1 MHATAQRALI
11 LAVVVAPVLG
21 WSALR
26 AWRRPALATVVQ
38 LIGALGLTIVVAA
51 HLCEGLRLLPRMG
64 WGEPH
69 SVGHYVDL
77 SGAAVGIALLPLGY
91 LLSRRKGS

>member
-1 MHATAQRALI
+1 MDATALRALI

-26 AWRRPALATVVQ
+26 AWRRPALATIVQ
-38 LIGALGLTIVVAA
+38 LIGALG
-51 HLCEGLRLLPRMG
+51 
-64 WGEPH
+64 
-69 SVGHYVDL
+69 HYFDL
-77 SGAAVGIALLPLGY
+77 SGAAVGIVLLPIGL